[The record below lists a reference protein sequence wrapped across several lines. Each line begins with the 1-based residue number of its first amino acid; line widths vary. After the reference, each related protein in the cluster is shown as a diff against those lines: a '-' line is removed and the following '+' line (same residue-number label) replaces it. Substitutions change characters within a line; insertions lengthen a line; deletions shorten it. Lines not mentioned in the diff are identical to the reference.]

1 MTWMQEWYSERVSS
15 GPTVLVADDQT
26 SYREHIAGL
35 LRDAGYEVLLAY
47 DGAQAI
53 RMCKRDLPA
62 VAVIDVVMPNTD
74 GIEVCQALR
83 SDDKL
88 PYIPVLFVSS
98 RTAPEDRVR
107 GLRAG
112 ADDYLGKPCDDQE
125 LLARVEAL
133 VRIQQLISG
142 RASADNAA
150 QAPADAD
157 AGKDSL
163 TGVWNDGYLDTRIQ
177 AELER
182 ASRHNE
188 PLSLMVID
196 IENRDKLGDD
206 ALISGAEAVGKC
218 TRAMDVITRCAR
230 LSFAVIL
237 PNTHFAGAIAT
248 ADRIWR
254 ELAATRVDKKETL
267 RASIGVACYPNQAVK
282 TGGQLLQF
290 ARSALDRALAEGP
303 AHICLYQH
311 QAYIF
316 QPD

>member
-1 MTWMQEWYSERVSS
+1 VSS

-47 DGAQAI
+47 DGAQAV
-53 RMCKRDLPA
+53 RLCKRDLPA
-62 VAVIDVVMPNTD
+62 VAVIDVVMPITD
-74 GIEVCQALR
+74 GIEVCQTLR
-83 SDDKL
+83 GDETL
-88 PYIPVLFVSS
+88 PYIPILFVSS
-98 RTAPEDRVR
+98 RTDPEDVVR

-112 ADDYLGKPCDDQE
+112 GDDYFRKPGDDKE

-133 VRIQQLISG
+133 VRIQQLIANAGDST
-142 RASADNAA
+142 NAA
-150 QAPADAD
+150 AAPGGEAA
-157 AGKDSL
+157 KDTL

-206 ALISGAEAVGKC
+206 ALTAGAEAIARC

-248 ADRIWR
+248 ADRMWR
-254 ELAATRVDKKETL
+254 ELAATRVEDKDTL
-267 RASIGVACYPNQAVK
+267 KASIGVACYPNQAVK
-282 TGGQLLQF
+282 TGQQLLQF

-316 QPD
+316 QPE

>member
-1 MTWMQEWYSERVSS
+1 VSS
-15 GPTVLVADDQT
+15 GATVLVADDQT
-26 SYREHIAGL
+26 SYREHIAKL
-35 LRDAGYEVLLAY
+35 LRNAGYDVLLAF

-83 SDDKL
+83 RDDKL
-88 PYIPVLFVSS
+88 PYIPILFVSS

-133 VRIQQLISG
+133 VRIQRLIAG
-142 RASADNAA
+142 AGGAA
-150 QAPADAD
+150 KSSAPADD
-157 AGKDSL
+157 DVGKDSL
-163 TGVWNDGYLDTRIQ
+163 TGVWNDGYLDSRIQ

-196 IENRDKLGDD
+196 IENRETLGND
-206 ALISGAEAVGKC
+206 ALIAGAEAIGTC

-254 ELAATRVDKKETL
+254 SLAATRIGDNHHLT
-267 RASIGVACYPNQAVK
+267 ASIGVACYPNQAVK

-316 QPD
+316 QPE